1 MWFPSQPSPPHPQ
14 PQLSALT
21 QPSPSARLPP
31 LPLSLI
37 FISHST
43 LLLQGTSR
51 YFVFLSLFFF
61 SLSLSLSLSLSV
73 CCFLSFL
80 ILCPSLLFSLSISP
94 FSSPSLSFL
103 VSMIIF
109 PSYVPSLFLSFSFSG
124 SCCSLQCPTAKLQ
137 GFGFRDF
144 SLVLPCCL
152 PFVNHGRRGLGHR
165 FACVLDR
172 HCGIRL
178 EAIRTV
184 GNGSPF
190 ASILGLMRE
199 QTLSSTPLCPVIY
212 RFPEQLCESWSGTPE
227 GQGAEAFGCRWRC
240 YGPRQD
246 VATDASVETYL
257 RNGLGRYDSSSEQA
271 MAVIKSAMSYTQLCS
286 QHILKFSWR

>member
-21 QPSPSARLPP
+21 QPSPSPAFHPFPFL
-31 LPLSLI
+31 LSSSL
-37 FISHST
+37 T
-43 LLLQGTSR
+43 LLFFYREHLAILFFS
-51 YFVFLSLFFF
+51 LSFFF
-61 SLSLSLSLSLSV
+61 SLSLSLSLSLCLLFSV
-73 CCFLSFL
+73 ISHP
-80 ILCPSLLFSLSISP
+80 CPSLLFSLSISP